1 MVDVSL
7 QIVPRFDRR
16 GFQASPHAWGVVCL
30 ALAALLCAVVVT
42 FAFAQVAAGDRIRVT
57 RMGDVF
63 VVGYLGS
70 ADAAKL
76 ILRTTDSD
84 MKFDIPFSQVT
95 KVEVSRGEKRQTV
108 KGAMVGGG
116 IGLLIGVFVAGV
128 FSESGDPSN
137 EDLVHAAARFTL
149 VGLAIGGIIGAVNT
163 AEKWERVELDELTA
177 AGR

>member
-7 QIVPRFDRR
+7 QVFPQFEKG
-16 GFQASPHAWGVVCL
+16 GFQKAPHARGLVCI